1 MSPAATAFAEEL
13 IAYWVSFV
21 RSGNPNKYKLKRS
34 PVWKQFTSSE
44 KWRIVLQQ
52 GAEQGSSEEGEATMT
67 TTTDVVSG
75 SGSFLE
81 KEGEDESAR
90 CEFVKSLVG
99 VQQN

>member
-1 MSPAATAFAEEL
+1 MSPSATAFAQEL

-21 RSGNPNKYKLKRS
+21 RAGNPNKFKLKRS
-34 PVWKQFTSSE
+34 PVWEKFTPSE
-44 KWRIVLQQ
+44 KWRILLQQ
-52 GAEQGSSEEGEATMT
+52 GAEQGTSEA
-67 TTTDVVSG
+67 DVVSG

-81 KEGEDESAR
+81 REGGEESAR